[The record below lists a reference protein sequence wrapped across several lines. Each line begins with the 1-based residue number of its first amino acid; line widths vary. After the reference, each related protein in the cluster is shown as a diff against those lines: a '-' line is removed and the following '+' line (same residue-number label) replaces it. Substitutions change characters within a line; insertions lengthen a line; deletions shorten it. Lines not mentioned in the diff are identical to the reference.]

1 MHKILIL
8 SRNENLYST
17 KRIFEEGIKRNHLI
31 EIIDYTKCHML
42 MEKGKPYIYYGDKD
56 ISNVDAIIPRIG
68 ATNTFYGSAII
79 RQFEMK
85 KIFTTCGSLALLRA
99 RDKLRSLQILS
110 KSGIDIPKTA
120 FAKYPEDI
128 DNLIKRV
135 GGPPL
140 IIKLLEGTQGL
151 GVVLAET
158 KTAARSVLEA
168 FYGLK
173 ANILVQEYIK
183 ESAGEDIRVFV
194 IDDKIIG
201 SIKRKNFIKDEFR
214 ANLHRGGFAEAT
226 ALSEKEKQI
235 ALKAAK
241 SLGLKIAGIDL
252 LRSKRGPLV
261 IEVNPSPGLEG
272 IESATNI
279 NIAEKII
286 QYIEKHLKTNNVRK
300 KIIKDIVGV

>member
-286 QYIEKHLKTNNVRK
+286 QYIEKHFKTNNVKK

>member
-214 ANLHRGGFAEAT
+214 ANLHRGGFAEET

-286 QYIEKHLKTNNVRK
+286 QYIEKHFKTNNVKK

>member
-183 ESAGEDIRVFV
+183 ESAGEDIRIFV

-214 ANLHRGGFAEAT
+214 ANLHRGGFAEET

-286 QYIEKHLKTNNVRK
+286 QYIEKHFKTNNVRK

>member
-183 ESAGEDIRVFV
+183 ESAGEDIRIFV

-286 QYIEKHLKTNNVRK
+286 QYIEKHFKTNNVRK

>member
-1 MHKILIL
+1 MLKILVL

-17 KRIFEEGIKRNHLI
+17 KRILEEGLKRNHLI
-31 EIIDYTKCHML
+31 EVVDYTKCHMV
-42 MEKGKPYIYYGDKD
+42 MEKGKPFIYYGDKD
-56 ISNVDAIIPRIG
+56 IGNIDAIIPRIG
-68 ATNTFYGSAII
+68 ATNTFYGTAVI

-85 KIFTTCGSLALLRA
+85 KVFTTCGSLALLRA
-99 RDKLRSLQILS
+99 RDKLRSLQILA
-110 KSGIDIPKTA
+110 KAGIDIPKTA
-120 FAKYPEDI
+120 FAKYPADI
-128 DNLIKRV
+128 NYLIEKV

-151 GVVLAET
+151 GVVLAES

-183 ESAGEDIRVFV
+183 ESSGEDIRAFV
-194 IDDKIIG
+194 IDNKVVA

-214 ANLHRGGFAEAT
+214 ANIHRGGIAEEIQLT
-226 ALSEKEKQI
+226 KKEQQI
-235 ALKAAK
+235 VLRAAK

-261 IEVNPSPGLEG
+261 LEVNPSPGLEG
-272 IESATNI
+272 VEKASNI
-279 NIAEKII
+279 NIAGKII
-286 QYIEKHLKTNNVRK
+286 HFIEKH
-300 KIIKDIVGV
+300 IKDSKNYKKQLKDRVGV